1 MSERPSEQRDP
12 GDSATPLSAFGEYLR
27 SQRRLANLTLRQ
39 LSELTN
45 VSNPYLSQVERG
57 LHRPSVQVLTAIARA
72 LDLSAETLF
81 AHAAGLS
88 GEDTEAAPANDTE
101 VAIRNDPYLDASQKE
116 ALLAVYRSYRE
127 SNKQ

>member
-1 MSERPSEQRDP
+1 MATDP
-12 GDSATPLSAFGEYLR
+12 MEAFGEYLR
-27 SQRRLANLTLRQ
+27 TQRKLAKLSLRQ

-57 LHRPSVQVLTAIARA
+57 LHRPSVQVLTAIAKA

-88 GEDTEAAPANDTE
+88 GQEVETEPAVDTEI
-101 VAIRNDPYLDASQKE
+101 AIRNDPHLDASQKE
-116 ALLAVYRSYRE
+116 ALLAVYRTMRDSR
-127 SNKQ
+127 S